1 MLPFLSG
8 PGFFFFS
15 YRGVYNQIV
24 NTCLNS
30 FYFVSSEETFLSPS
44 HLTRSETDGCC
55 VVVDLRTA
63 WAY

>member
-1 MLPFLSG
+1 
-8 PGFFFFS
+8 
-15 YRGVYNQIV
+15 VYNQIV

-30 FYFVSSEETFLSPS
+30 FYFVSSEETFLSLS
-44 HLTRSETDGCC
+44 HLKRSETDGCC